1 MLLEL
6 SNLAVKDEKEWREKK
21 GRRRLRIGR
30 ERDTHD
36 VGGRRLP
43 QHCPRVGMEPCLA
56 SKILQVFVR
65 WNSMRMR
72 QNKTLQSISSNGN
85 GVIGHDAVKF
95 SHNFMGSSLGYMK
108 Y

>member
-1 MLLEL
+1 MEL

-21 GRRRLRIGR
+21 GRRRLSIGR

-56 SKILQVFVR
+56 SKILQVSYVGIVCERDKIKPFKVSR
-65 WNSMRMR
+65 A
-72 QNKTLQSISSNGN
+72 TETG
-85 GVIGHDAVKF
+85 
-95 SHNFMGSSLGYMK
+95 
-108 Y
+108 